1 MSKHASSGALGV
13 SEIEAT
19 KVVEELK
26 SISIQS
32 IEVGKTSRTQYAMK
46 ERMLISCCSSLHG
59 YRQSVRH
66 FANECPQLNKSSIW
80 CSTLGY
86 KFQLVQQ
93 QMEEKIFIGLKYRR
107 PNFLSYELNAKL
119 RTAIQNKSSDWV
131 RKSSALINIHTMCV
145 MLAGL
150 VCSDV
155 EKYGQYLDF

>member
-26 SISIQS
+26 SISIPS

-66 FANECPQLNKSSIW
+66 FANKCPQLNKSSI
-80 CSTLGY
+80 
-86 KFQLVQQ
+86 
-93 QMEEKIFIGLKYRR
+93 
-107 PNFLSYELNAKL
+107 
-119 RTAIQNKSSDWV
+119 
-131 RKSSALINIHTMCV
+131 
-145 MLAGL
+145 
-150 VCSDV
+150 
-155 EKYGQYLDF
+155 